1 MNIIVAGAGAVGS
14 HLAKM
19 LSQEN
24 HDIVLLDPDENKL
37 RQVGSN
43 LDVMTRVGSATS
55 ISDLKD
61 CGIKKA
67 DLFIAVAR
75 NEETNITASILS
87 KRLGAKKT
95 IARIDNQEYLY
106 TKHREHFLDMGIDYM
121 IYPEK
126 IASREILGLLHQTGS
141 SDMVDFS
148 GGKMSLFVVRIDDD
162 SKMNGRSLNNISTK
176 QDTHE
181 YRAVAV
187 TRKGT
192 TIIPDGSYVIEAGD
206 YVYVIATQEGID
218 SLMSLTGKKKIEVRN
233 IMILGGSHIGM
244 LTAKELGTQHSIKL
258 IEQNREKSYRLS
270 NMLNNTLVINGDGRD
285 VNLLIEEGLANMD
298 AFIAVTGD
306 SEINILSCMLARK
319 LGVKKTICEVE
330 IIDYIA
336 LAENM
341 GIDTII
347 NKKLIT
353 ASRIFRFTS
362 NETVSSV
369 KCLTGTDAEV
379 LEYDVQDKS
388 KITQA
393 SLNQLN
399 FPKDAIVGGVIRG
412 DASFIANG
420 YTLIKPGDKVVVFC
434 LPTAMAKVNKMFSV

>member
-1 MNIIVAGAGAVGS
+1 MKIIVAGAGAVGA

-24 HDIVLLDPDENKL
+24 HDIVLIDPDESKL
-37 RQVGSN
+37 RQVGGN
-43 LDVMTRVGSATS
+43 LDLMTRTGSATS
-55 ISDLKD
+55 ITDLLNS
-61 CGIKKA
+61 GVKKA
-67 DLFIAVAR
+67 DLFISVAR

-106 TKHREHFLDMGIDYM
+106 NKHREHFTSMGIDYM

-126 IASREILGLLHQTGS
+126 IASREIVGLLHQTGS
-141 SDMVDFS
+141 TDIVDFS
-148 GGKMSLFVVRIDDD
+148 GGKLSLFVIRLDDD
-162 SKMNGRSLNNISTK
+162 SKIAGQSLHEIALN
-176 QDTHE
+176 QGEQE
-181 YRAVAV
+181 YRAVAI
-187 TRKGT
+187 TRDSN
-192 TIIPDGSYVIEAGD
+192 TIIPDGNFRLETGD
-206 YVYVIATQEGID
+206 FIYVIATQEGIE
-218 SLMSLTGKKKIEVRN
+218 SLLDMTGKKKFEVRN
-233 IMILGGSHIGM
+233 IMILGGSRIGT
-244 LTAKELGTQHSIKL
+244 LTAKDLGTQHNIKL
-258 IEQNREKSYRLS
+258 IEQDREKSYRLS

-285 VNLLIEEGLANMD
+285 VNLLIEEGLEEMD

-330 IIDYIA
+330 IIDYIG

-347 NKKLIT
+347 NKKLIA

-362 NETVSSV
+362 SDAVSSV

-379 LEYDVQDKS
+379 LEYDVRENS
-388 KITQA
+388 KITKGP
-393 SLNQLN
+393 LNQIN
-399 FPKDAIVGGVIRG
+399 FPKDSMIGGVIRG
-412 DASFIANG
+412 ETSFIANG
-420 YTLIKPGDKVVVFC
+420 YSLIKPGDKVVVFS
-434 LPTAMAKVNKMFSV
+434 LPSSIPKVSKLFN

>member
-1 MNIIVAGAGAVGS
+1 MKIIVAGAGAVGS

-24 HDIVLLDPDENKL
+24 HDIVLIDPDEEKL
-37 RQVGSN
+37 RQVGST
-43 LDVMTRVGSATS
+43 LDVMTRTGSATS
-55 ISDLKD
+55 INDLLD
-61 CGIKKA
+61 CGVKKA
-67 DLFIAVAR
+67 DLFISVAR
-75 NEETNITASILS
+75 KEETNITASILS

-106 TKHREHFLDMGIDYM
+106 AKHRDHFISMGIDYM

-126 IASREILGLLHQTGS
+126 IASREIVGLLHQTGS
-141 SDMVDFS
+141 TDIVDFS
-148 GGKMSLFVVRIDDD
+148 GGKLSLFVLRLDED
-162 SKMNGRSLNNISTK
+162 SKITNKSLQEITASQEKT
-176 QDTHE
+176 E
-181 YRAVAV
+181 FRAVAIN
-187 TRKGT
+187 RNSE
-192 TIIPDGSYVIEAGD
+192 TIIPNGDFKLSVNDSIYVIS
-206 YVYVIATQEGID
+206 TQDGID
-218 SLMSLTGKKKIEVRN
+218 TLMELSGKKKFDVRN
-233 IMILGGSHIGM
+233 IMILGGSRIGM
-244 LTAKELGTQHSIKL
+244 LTAKDLGTQHNIKL
-258 IEQNREKSYRLS
+258 IEQDREKSYRLS

-285 VNLLIEEGLANMD
+285 VNLMIEEGLDKMD

-347 NKKLIT
+347 NKKLIA

-362 NETVSSV
+362 SEVVSAV

-379 LEYDVQDKS
+379 LEFEVQPDT
-388 KITQA
+388 KITEA
-393 SLNQLN
+393 SLNQIN
-399 FPKDAIVGGVIRG
+399 FPKDSMVGGVIRG
-412 DASFIANG
+412 ETSFIANG

-434 LPTAMAKVNKMFSV
+434 LPSAIPKVSKLFN

>member
-1 MNIIVAGAGAVGS
+1 MKIIVAGAGAVGS

-24 HDIVLLDPDENKL
+24 HDIVLIDPDEEKL
-37 RQVGSN
+37 RQVGST
-43 LDVMTRVGSATS
+43 LDVMTRSGSATN
-55 ISDLKD
+55 ISDLLD
-61 CGIKKA
+61 CGVKKA
-67 DLFIAVAR
+67 DLFISVAR

-106 TKHREHFLDMGIDYM
+106 VKHREHFISMGIDYM

-126 IASREILGLLHQTGS
+126 IASLEIVGLLHQTGS
-141 SDMVDFS
+141 TDIVDFS
-148 GGKMSLFVVRIDDD
+148 GGKLSLFVLRLDED
-162 SKMNGRSLNNISTK
+162 SKIAGKSLQEISASQEK
-176 QDTHE
+176 NE
-181 YRAVAV
+181 FRAVAI
-187 TRKGT
+187 TRNNE
-192 TIIPDGSYVIEAGD
+192 TIIPNGDFIINTGDLIYVIS
-206 YVYVIATQEGID
+206 TQEGTEI
-218 SLMSLTGKKKIEVRN
+218 LMELSGKKKYDVRN
-233 IMILGGSHIGM
+233 IMILGGSRIGM
-244 LTAKELGTQHSIKL
+244 LTAKDLGTQHNIKL
-258 IEQNREKSYRLS
+258 IEQDREKSYRLS

-285 VNLLIEEGLANMD
+285 VNLMTEEGLASMD

-306 SEINILSCMLARK
+306 SEINILSCMLARR

-347 NKKLIT
+347 NKKLIA

-362 NETVSSV
+362 SVAVSAV

-379 LEYDVQDKS
+379 LEFEVQPDT

-393 SLNQLN
+393 SLNQIN
-399 FPKDAIVGGVIRG
+399 FPKDSMVGGVIRG
-412 DASFIANG
+412 DTSFIATG
-420 YTLIKPGDKVVVFC
+420 YTLIKPGDKVVVFS
-434 LPTAMAKVNKMFSV
+434 LPAAIPKVSKLFT